1 MNKELQELRK
11 KNIDQLNAE
20 LVATRQEQFNL
31 RIKHKTGQLNE
42 TNQLTIA
49 RKKIAKIK
57 TLKNLQEKLPITPV
71 ITFLNFKILK
81 YQKCYHGSY
90 G

>member
-20 LVATRQEQFNL
+20 LLATRQEQFNL

-57 TLKNLQEKLPITPV
+57 TLMNE
-71 ITFLNFKILK
+71 LK
-81 YQKCYHGSY
+81 SQDSK
-90 G
+90 

>member
-11 KNIDQLNAE
+11 KNVDQLNAE

-57 TLKNLQEKLPITPV
+57 TLMNE
-71 ITFLNFKILK
+71 LK
-81 YQKCYHGSY
+81 SQDSK
-90 G
+90 

>member
-42 TNQLTIA
+42 TNQLTIS

-57 TLKNLQEKLPITPV
+57 TLMNE
-71 ITFLNFKILK
+71 LK
-81 YQKCYHGSY
+81 SQDSK
-90 G
+90 

>member
-57 TLKNLQEKLPITPV
+57 TLMNE
-71 ITFLNFKILK
+71 LK
-81 YQKCYHGSY
+81 SQDS
-90 G
+90 

>member
-11 KNIDQLNAE
+11 KNFEQLNAE
-20 LVATRQEQFNL
+20 LVATRQDQFNL

-42 TNQLTIA
+42 TNQLGIA

-57 TLKNLQEKLPITPV
+57 TLMNE
-71 ITFLNFKILK
+71 LK
-81 YQKCYHGSY
+81 SQDSK
-90 G
+90 

>member
-11 KNIDQLNAE
+11 KNFEQLNAE

-42 TNQLTIA
+42 TNQLGIA

-57 TLKNLQEKLPITPV
+57 TLINE
-71 ITFLNFKILK
+71 LK
-81 YQKCYHGSY
+81 SQDSK
-90 G
+90 

>member
-11 KNIDQLNAE
+11 KNIDHLNAE

-57 TLKNLQEKLPITPV
+57 TLMNE
-71 ITFLNFKILK
+71 LK
-81 YQKCYHGSY
+81 SQDSK
-90 G
+90 